1 MINHN
6 MTPRAQANEDGL
18 AEHS

>member
-6 MTPRAQANEDGL
+6 MTPRAQANENEL
-18 AEHS
+18 ADHS